1 MSFKEQVT
9 ELSKRAVSAQT
20 IALTEEAT
28 KNALVMPFLRTLGF
42 DVFDPTQIIPE
53 FVADVGLKKGEK
65 VDYAVKIDGKIQY
78 ILEAKAVS
86 ANLSD
91 AQYSQLYR
99 YFSTTDCSIAILTN
113 GIQIWFF
120 TDLDAPNK
128 LDVNPFFKF
137 DLFDYDENDLRELE
151 KFHRDRFSI
160 EDIKSSA
167 NTLKRMKAAISC
179 IEAQFSDPDDEFV
192 RLISK
197 NIYDGKLTASVV
209 TEFKPI
215 IKRAFDDLVRQKIQR
230 KLTAAFNDSVSI
242 PTESG
247 ATANVAVE
255 LGDDGGIETT
265 QDELDGFNIVRAIGA
280 EFADISRIVMRDQKS
295 YCGINFD
302 DNNRKPILRLHFNS
316 KTKFLTIFD
325 AEKNGTRF
333 DVDRVTDI
341 YKVKGEIQA
350 VIQSYA
356 QNGSA

>member
-65 VDYAVKIDGKIQY
+65 VDYAVKIDGKIRY

-151 KFHRDRFSI
+151 KFHKDRFSI

-167 NTLKRMKAAISC
+167 NALKRMKAAISC
-179 IEAQFSDPDDEFV
+179 IEAQFSEPDDEFV

-197 NIYDGKLTASVV
+197 NIYDGKLTAAVV

-230 KLTAAFNDSVSI
+230 RLTAAFNDSVSI
-242 PTESG
+242 PPASGVSENASSDLTEESG
-247 ATANVAVE
+247 V
-255 LGDDGGIETT
+255 ETT

-295 YCGINFD
+295 YCAINFD
-302 DNNRKPILRLHFNS
+302 DNNRKPIMRLHFNS
-316 KTKFLTIFD
+316 KTRYLTIFD
-325 AEKNGTRF
+325 ADKNGTRF

-341 YKVKGEIQA
+341 YKAKGEIQA
-350 VIQSYA
+350 VIQAYA
-356 QNGSA
+356 RNGAA

>member
-9 ELSKRAVSAQT
+9 ELSKRAVSAQN

-78 ILEAKAVS
+78 IVEAKAVS

-91 AQYSQLYR
+91 AQYTQLYR

-151 KFHRDRFSI
+151 KFHKDRFSI
-160 EDIKSSA
+160 EDVKSSA
-167 NTLKRMKAAISC
+167 STLKRMKAAISC
-179 IEAQFSDPDDEFV
+179 IEAQFNDPDDDFV

-197 NIYDGKLTASVV
+197 NIYDGKLTATVIA
-209 TEFKPI
+209 EFKPI

-230 KLTAAFNDSVSI
+230 KLTAAFDDSLIS
-242 PTESG
+242 PSSS
-247 ATANVAVE
+247 NVAE
-255 LGDDGGIETT
+255 SAKNMQDEDGIDTT
-265 QDELDGFNIVRAIGA
+265 QEEVDGFNIVRAIGA

-302 DNNRKPILRLHFNS
+302 DNNRKPIIRLHFNT
-316 KTKFLTIFD
+316 KTKFLTVFD
-325 AEKNGTRF
+325 AEKNGVRF
-333 DVDRVTDI
+333 DVDRVADI
-341 YKVKGEIQA
+341 YKVKGEIQT
-350 VIQSYA
+350 VIQSYIK
-356 QNGSA
+356 NGSA

>member
-65 VDYAVKIDGKIQY
+65 VDYAVKLDGKIQY
-78 ILEAKAVS
+78 IVEAKAVS

-128 LDVNPFFKF
+128 LDINPFFKF

-151 KFHRDRFSI
+151 KFHKDRFSI

-179 IEAQFSDPDDEFV
+179 IEAQFNEPDDEFV

-197 NIYDGKLTASVV
+197 NIYDGKLTAAVV

-242 PTESG
+242 PAASPTSALDLKDADED
-247 ATANVAVE
+247 AV
-255 LGDDGGIETT
+255 ETT
-265 QDELDGFNIVRAIGA
+265 QEEVDGFNIVRAIGA

-316 KTKFLTIFD
+316 KTKFLTVFD
-325 AEKNGTRF
+325 ADKNGTRF
-333 DVDRVTDI
+333 DVDRVSDI
-341 YKVKGEIQA
+341 YKVKGEIQTL
-350 VIQSYA
+350 IQSYMK
-356 QNGSA
+356 NGAA